1 MCVGFLALQRW
12 GCAISLVVEKTGGEL
27 RMRNGMR
34 VAVLALAVLGSSS
47 VKSTLGAEEGAAPN
61 VGGAVKLDIKG
72 LERDR
77 MVKMAEGFLGDAP
90 VTVTAAHSPRSE
102 GGVHDFF
109 SEGDYWWPDPK
120 NPDGPYIQKDG
131 MTNPDNFMEHRKAL
145 MGMSVKVATLTAAYR
160 ITGEQKYADAAV
172 KHLTAWFV
180 TPETMMNPNLEYAQ
194 AIHGKFKGRGIGI
207 IDTIHLIE
215 PVRCVTILEK
225 AGVLKGAELA
235 GIKKWFTDYVQWLTT
250 SKNGGEEMTAKNN
263 HGTCFWMQTAAFASM
278 VGDEKTRAAARKRFE
293 EVLLPSQMAADGSFP
308 QELRRTKPYSYSMF
322 NLDAM
327 CTLCEIASTP
337 GDNLWAFTLPDGRNM
352 KKGEEFMYPYIKDKD
367 AWLKFL
373 AGTGEKYGKEKGP
386 DVMFWDK
393 WPVRSASLLFAGEAY
408 GEQKFVDLWVSL
420 PADYSNEEVLR
431 NVPIRTP
438 VLWVGDDVQ
447 H

>member
-1 MCVGFLALQRW
+1 MK
-12 GCAISLVVEKTGGEL
+12 ISLS
-27 RMRNGMR
+27 RA
-34 VAVLALAVLGSSS
+34 AVALAIGSFMFTAFA
-47 VKSTLGAEEGAAPN
+47 KEGPTSAP
-61 VGGAVKLDIKG
+61 ARLDIQS

-77 MVKMAEGFLGDAP
+77 MLRMANEFLAGQP
-90 VTVTAAHSPRSE
+90 VTVTASHSPRSE
-102 GGVHDFF
+102 GGLHDFF

-131 MTNPDNFMEHRKAL
+131 MTNPDNFVEHRKAL
-145 MGMSVKVATLTAAYR
+145 MGMSVKVATLTAAYK
-160 ITGEQKYADAAV
+160 ITGDRKYADAAV

-180 TPETMMNPNLEYAQ
+180 NPDTMMNPNLEYAQ
-194 AIHGKFKGRGIGI
+194 AIHGRFKGRGTGI

-215 PVRCVTILEK
+215 PARSVIILEN
-225 AGVLKGAELA
+225 AGVLKGEELA
-235 GIKKWFTDYVQWLTT
+235 GIRKWFSDYILWLTT
-250 SKNGGEEMTAKNN
+250 SKNGSEEMNAKNN
-263 HGTCFWMQTAAFASM
+263 HGSCFWMQLSAFAKLA
-278 VGDEKTRAAARKRFE
+278 GDEKELEAARRKFK
-293 EVLLPSQMAADGSFP
+293 EVLLPNQMAPDGSFP

-337 GDNLWAFTLPDGRNM
+337 QDNLWAFTLPDGRSM
-352 KKGEEFMYPYIKDKD
+352 KKGEEFMAPYIQDKD

-373 AGTGEKYGKEKGP
+373 AAKFGPGKGP

-393 WPVRSASLLFAGEAY
+393 WPVRSASLLFAGQAY
-408 GEQKFVDLWVSL
+408 GEQKWMDLWVSL

-438 VLWVGDDVQ
+438 VLWVGN
-447 H
+447 

>member
-1 MCVGFLALQRW
+1 MKKFVSG
-12 GCAISLVVEKTGGEL
+12 V
-27 RMRNGMR
+27 
-34 VAVLALAVLGSSS
+34 VLAFVIGSMAAG
-47 VKSTLGAEEGAAPN
+47 VMGQVGEQGAATSAPA
-61 VGGAVKLDIKG
+61 AVKLDIKS

-77 MVKMAEGFLGDAP
+77 MVKMADEFLTEQP
-90 VTVTAAHSPRSE
+90 VTVTASHSPRSE
-102 GGVHDFF
+102 GGQHDFF

-131 MTNPDNFMEHRKAL
+131 MTNPDNFVEHRKAL
-145 MGMSVKVATLTAAYR
+145 MGMSVKVATLTAAYK
-160 ITGEQKYADAAV
+160 ITGEKKYADAAV

-180 TPETMMNPNLEYAQ
+180 NPDTMMNPNLEYAQ
-194 AIHGKFKGRGIGI
+194 AIHGLYKGRGIGI

-215 PVRCVTILEK
+215 PVRAAMILEK
-225 AGVLKGAELA
+225 D
-235 GIKKWFTDYVQWLTT
+235 GILTGDDLTAMKKWFTQYVQWLTT
-250 SKNGGEEMTAKNN
+250 SKNGGDEAKAKNN
-263 HGTCFWMQTAAFASM
+263 HGTCFWMQTSQFAQF
-278 VGDEKTRAAARKRFE
+278 VGDEKTLEAARKRFK
-293 EVLLPSQMAADGSFP
+293 EVLLPSQMEKDGSFP

-337 GDNLWAFTLPDGRNM
+337 ADNLWGFTLPDGRNM
-352 KKGEEFMYPYIKDKD
+352 KKGEEFMAPYIQDKD

-373 AGTGEKYGKEKGP
+373 AAKFGPEKGA

-393 WPVRSASLLFAGEAY
+393 WPVRSASLLFEGEAY
-408 GEQKFVDLWVSL
+408 GEQKWIDLWVSL

-438 VLWVGDDVQ
+438 VLWVDGN
-447 H
+447 